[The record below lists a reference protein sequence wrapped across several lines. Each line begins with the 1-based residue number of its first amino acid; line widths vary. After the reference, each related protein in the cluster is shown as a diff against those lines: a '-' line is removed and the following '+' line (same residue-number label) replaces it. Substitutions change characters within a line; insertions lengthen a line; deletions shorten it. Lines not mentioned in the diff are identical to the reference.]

1 MKGSEMKTTA
11 NHPTEARAGTI
22 SKRPAKN
29 CVLFVATCP
38 KCRRQVLQ
46 HGYSR
51 VLLFAYL
58 DVEHEIEAYCAAC
71 DEFWPINAVER
82 RGIVGALLPGP
93 M

>member
-1 MKGSEMKTTA
+1 MEGSKMKTTA
-11 NHPTEARAGTI
+11 NHPAEARTGI
-22 SKRPAKN
+22 STRPTKN

-38 KCRRQVLQ
+38 KCRRPVLQ

-71 DEFWPINAVER
+71 DEFWSISAEER
-82 RGIVGALLPGP
+82 RGIVGALAPAQD
-93 M
+93 

>member
-1 MKGSEMKTTA
+1 MKTTTA
-11 NHPTEARAGTI
+11 NHPTEARAGI
-22 SKRPAKN
+22 SKRPTKN

-58 DVEHEIEAYCAAC
+58 DVEHEIEAYCSPC
-71 DEFWPINAVER
+71 DEFWSINAEER
-82 RGIVGALLPGP
+82 REIVGALLPGP
-93 M
+93 I

>member
-1 MKGSEMKTTA
+1 MKTTA
-11 NHPTEARAGTI
+11 NHPAEARANI
-22 SKRPAKN
+22 SNRPTKN

-38 KCRRQVLQ
+38 QCRRQVLQ

-71 DEFWPINAVER
+71 DEFWPIGAEER
-82 RGIVGALLPGP
+82 RAIVGALLPGP
-93 M
+93 I